1 MITGSLYHLT
11 MAGELSETQPDELAR
26 LYRARLSALDR
37 CREEGLSVLTTLVA
51 QAGQLHLARGRLT
64 ESRVK
69 ALHSVRD
76 KARTNEW
83 QPTEAL
89 ERMTDLVGF
98 RIVCNN
104 IEDAYRIKDAIL
116 GSPRFVCTESDVR
129 DYIASPQ
136 PSGYRAIHI
145 NAKYEVMGLDKT
157 AVRCEIQ
164 VRTLAQEAWAQLSH
178 YDLYKQGETLPPHI
192 AKSALR
198 LAALFQ
204 VGDEIAQD
212 IREDVS
218 RPLAGVAGS
227 NGELRPEVLSFIYRR
242 AFDEEPPEYLMVL
255 AVQHCEEL
263 QCYRLD
269 LLDRVITDSDT
280 RKRISRAYEV
290 EAGWQPSNETIFL
303 LGIVAAVSGV
313 QEAEDEAR
321 RLAREE
327 AEEIEAIARR
337 DLEVDVPA
345 SPEDLMVAFYDGDG
359 GLDAGELYRL
369 ADYFGALEKCFCG
382 APIVSIDAFVER
394 ALEVWGLD
402 EDPEGKIAHW
412 LLNCGIETGDF
423 DNDSICGYH
432 GWALSRD

>member
-1 MITGSLYHLT
+1 
-11 MAGELSETQPDELAR
+11 MAGELSETQVDELAR
-26 LYRARLSALDR
+26 LYKARLPVLER

-51 QAGQLHLARGRLT
+51 QVGQFHLARGRLT

-69 ALHSVRD
+69 ALHSVAD
-76 KARTNEW
+76 KTRANEW
-83 QPTEAL
+83 EPSEAL

-104 IEDAYRIKDAIL
+104 IEDAYRIKDAVL
-116 GSPRFVCTESDVR
+116 GSTRFLCTESDVH

-198 LAALFQ
+198 LAALLH

-212 IREDVS
+212 IRKDVS

-242 AFDEEPPEYLMVL
+242 AFEEEPPEYLMVL
-255 AVQHCEEL
+255 AVQHCEKL

-269 LLDRVITDSDT
+269 LLDRVITDKDT
-280 RKRISRAYEV
+280 RGCLRRAYEV

-303 LGIVAAVSGV
+303 LGIVAAVSGA
-313 QEAEDEAR
+313 QKAEDEAR

-337 DLEVDVPA
+337 DLEVDIPS
-345 SPEDLMVAFYDGDG
+345 SPEDLMVAFYDGHGD
-359 GLDAGELYRL
+359 LNAGELYRL
-369 ADYFGALEKCFCG
+369 ADYFGALKRCVCG
-382 APIVSIDAFVER
+382 APIIDVDAFVE
-394 ALEVWGLD
+394 EVVDHYGLD
-402 EDPEGKIAHW
+402 VDPDGKLAAW

-423 DNDSICGYH
+423 DDNNLCSYH
-432 GWALSRD
+432 GWVMSKED